1 MATLR
6 DIKRRIKSVKNTQ
19 QITKAMEM
27 VAAAKLRRAQG
38 RAVAARP
45 YARGMEEMLSNL
57 AATLAAMQ
65 HPLTEVRPVQKRA
78 LLVFASNRGLAGSY
92 NAQIIRFTEQVLR
105 GPDGQEVRLVLIG
118 KKLNDYFRRRTYPV
132 LSMFGDL
139 PDQAQLEVAQR
150 ITRQA
155 IDWFRS
161 GEVDAVDLV
170 YSQFVSAMTRNTV
183 RVPFLPIGAGTAGAT
198 GAPAVARDYI
208 FEPNAQE
215 LVDRLLPRY
224 VTTRMLQAF
233 AESYASE
240 HSARMLAMGSA
251 RKNAGE
257 LIDALVLKRN
267 RLRQAT
273 ITKELS
279 EIVGGAEALK

>member
-38 RAVAARP
+38 RAVSARP
-45 YARGMEEMLSNL
+45 YARGMEEMLQNL
-57 AATLAAMQ
+57 AATLAGMQ
-65 HPLTEVRPVQKRA
+65 HPLTDVRPVKKRA
-78 LLVFASNRGLAGSY
+78 LIVFASNRGLAGSY
-92 NAQIIRFTEQVLR
+92 NATILRYTEGVLR
-105 GPDGQEVRLVLIG
+105 GPDGCAIQLVLVG
-118 KKLNDYFRRRTYPV
+118 KKLNDYFRRRSYP
-132 LSMFGDL
+132 LLAQYGDL
-139 PDQAQLEVAQR
+139 PDQADLEVAQR
-150 ITRQA
+150 LTRQA
-155 IDWFRS
+155 IAWFRS

-170 YSQFVSAMTRNTV
+170 YSHFVSAMTRHTV
-183 RVPFLPIGAGTAGAT
+183 RVPFLPIV
-198 GAPAVARDYI
+198 GAPPAEGKPAQARDYI
-208 FEPNAQE
+208 FEPDAAT

-257 LIDALVLKRN
+257 LIDALVLRRN
-267 RLRQAT
+267 RIRQAT
-273 ITKELS
+273 ITKEIS

>member
-45 YARGMEEMLSNL
+45 YARGMEEMLGNL
-57 AATLAAMQ
+57 AATLAQMQ
-65 HPLTEVRPVQKRA
+65 HPLTEARPVQKRA
-78 LLVFASNRGLAGSY
+78 VLVFASNRGLAGSY
-92 NAQIIRFTEQVLR
+92 NAQIIRFTEKQLR
-105 GPDGQEVRLVLIG
+105 GEDGGSMQLVLIG
-118 KKLNDYFRRRTYPV
+118 KKLNDYFRRRSYPV
-132 LSMFGDL
+132 LQMFPDL

-150 ITRQA
+150 LTRQA
-155 IDWFRS
+155 IDWFLS

-183 RVPFLPIGAGTAGAT
+183 RVPFLPIGSGVESG
-198 GAPAVARDYI
+198 VARDYI
-208 FEPNAQE
+208 FEPNAAE

-240 HSARMLAMGSA
+240 HSARMLAMGAA

-257 LIDALVLKRN
+257 LIDGLVLKRN

>member
-1 MATLR
+1 
-6 DIKRRIKSVKNTQ
+6 
-19 QITKAMEM
+19 M

-45 YARGMEEMLSNL
+45 YARGMEEMLGNL
-57 AATLAAMQ
+57 AATLAQMQ

-78 LLVFASNRGLAGSY
+78 VLVFASNRGLAGSY
-92 NAQIIRFTEQVLR
+92 NAQIIRFTEQQLR
-105 GPDGQEVRLVLIG
+105 GAEGGQMRLVLIG

-132 LSMFGDL
+132 LQMYPDL

-150 ITRQA
+150 LTRQA
-155 IDWFRS
+155 IDWFMN

-183 RVPFLPIGAGTAGAT
+183 RVPFLPIGAGVPAG
-198 GAPAVARDYI
+198 VARDYI
-208 FEPNAQE
+208 FEPNAAE

-240 HSARMLAMGSA
+240 HSARMLAMGAA

-257 LIDALVLKRN
+257 LIDGLVLKRN

>member
-1 MATLR
+1 VATIR
-6 DIKRRIKSVKNTQ
+6 DIKRRIKSVRNTQ

-57 AATLAAMQ
+57 AATLAQMQ
-65 HPLTEVRPVQKRA
+65 HPLTEVRPVKKRA
-78 LLVFASNRGLAGSY
+78 VLVFASNRGLAGSY
-92 NAQIIRFTEQVLR
+92 NAQIIRFTEQQLR
-105 GPDGQEVRLVLIG
+105 GEAGETIQLVLVG

-132 LSMFGDL
+132 LSMFPDL

-150 ITRQA
+150 LTRQA

-183 RVPFLPIGAGTAGAT
+183 RVPFLPIGALAAT
-198 GAPAVARDYI
+198 DKPAVARDYI

-240 HSARMLAMGSA
+240 HSARMLAMGAA

-257 LIDALVLKRN
+257 LIDGLVLKRN

>member
-45 YARGMEEMLSNL
+45 YARGMEVMLSNL
-57 AATLAAMQ
+57 AATLAQMQ
-65 HPLTEVRPVQKRA
+65 HPLTEQREVKSRV
-78 LLVFASNRGLAGSY
+78 LFVFASNKGLAGSY
-92 NAQIIRFTEQVLR
+92 NATIIRFTEAILR
-105 GPDGQEVRLVLIG
+105 GPDGPSIKLVLVG
-118 KKLNDYFRRRTYPV
+118 KKLGDYFRRRSYPI
-132 LSMFGDL
+132 LATLGDL
-139 PDQAQLEVAQR
+139 PDQADLEVAQR

-155 IDWFRS
+155 IDLFQS
-161 GEVDAVDLV
+161 GEADTVELV

-183 RVPFLPIGAGTAGAT
+183 RQSFLPIVGAGGPEAGQ
-198 GAPAVARDYI
+198 ARDYI
-208 FEPNAQE
+208 FEPNAAE
-215 LVDRLLPRY
+215 LVGRLLPRY
-224 VTTRMLQAF
+224 VTTRMLQAL
-233 AESYASE
+233 AESFASE

-257 LIDALVLKRN
+257 LIDVLVLKRN
-267 RLRQAT
+267 RIRQAT
-273 ITKELS
+273 ITKEIS